1 MTMLIY
7 EKIDDFIEKLST
19 LEKTTA
25 VYITVVHSKQDDVH
39 VASIR
44 LQYMADDLV
53 FHTFN
58 YRENIKPLR
67 MIDPGVFGLIPDEKQ
82 QVIAQKTY
90 EAEIDAFNESVHAE
104 YEKAKDLFT
113 RMGYMKIV
121 NAYSV

>member
-1 MTMLIY
+1 MMLVY
-7 EKIDDFIEKLST
+7 EKVEDFLSKLET

-44 LQYMADDLV
+44 LQYLADDLV

-67 MIDPGVFGLIPDEKQ
+67 MIDPSVFSMIPDEKQ

-90 EAEIDAFNESVHAE
+90 EAEIDAFSESVHAE
-104 YEKAKDLFT
+104 YEKAKDLFI
-113 RMGYMKIV
+113 RMGYTKIV